1 MFGYVYET
9 TNLVNGKK
17 YIGRCKSEIFLGEK
31 YLGSGLILNEA
42 ISKYGKENF
51 KVRLVDTAESDSE
64 LNSKEEYYIDLYD
77 AVSNPEYYNLRRG
90 GLRGP
95 GRKMSEDRKG
105 SQNSNY
111 GNRWTQSEEL
121 KQRHR
126 ELSSGTNNPMYGRHH
141 SEESKLKN
149 RLSNQD
155 KKWINNGLVNK
166 TCKINEVES
175 YLKDGWK
182 LGMLPRKKHKV

>member
-9 TNLVNGKK
+9 TNLVDGKK

-31 YLGSGLILNEA
+31 YLG
-42 ISKYGKENF
+42 
-51 KVRLVDTAESDSE
+51 
-64 LNSKEEYYIDLYD
+64 
-77 AVSNPEYYNLRRG
+77 
-90 GLRGP
+90 
-95 GRKMSEDRKG
+95 
-105 SQNSNY
+105 
-111 GNRWTQSEEL
+111 
-121 KQRHR
+121 
-126 ELSSGTNNPMYGRHH
+126 SGTNNPMYGRHH